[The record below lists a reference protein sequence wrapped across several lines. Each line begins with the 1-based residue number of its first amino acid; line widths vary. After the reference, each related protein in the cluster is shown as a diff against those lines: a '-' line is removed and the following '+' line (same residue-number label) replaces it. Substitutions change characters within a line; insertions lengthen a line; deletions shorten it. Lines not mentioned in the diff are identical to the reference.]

1 MKHQDVPR
9 NSCRSAA
16 TSVQEGNHVLKLHG
30 RKTGTFQHGRCPT
43 SYMFPNELM
52 IIPAYSSKI
61 ECVCFQFKKFVNQVN
76 GSSCDRISLFADDLL
91 QIFAIFN
98 KFQSKCWTHLN
109 AIYFCLVS
117 SMSRPQVLLV
127 PSFDRLRWVQR
138 CSGKFLSTE
147 STVRLLMDH

>member
-1 MKHQDVPR
+1 
-9 NSCRSAA
+9 
-16 TSVQEGNHVLKLHG
+16 
-30 RKTGTFQHGRCPT
+30 
-43 SYMFPNELM
+43 M

-61 ECVCFQFKKFVNQVN
+61 ECGGFQFKKFVNQVN
-76 GSSCDRISLFADDLL
+76 GSRSSCDRISFFADDLL
-91 QIFAIFN
+91 QIFAIFK

-109 AIYFCLVS
+109 AIYFCFVS

-147 STVRLLMDH
+147 STVRLLMDHWELFGTVNVWSKVEEWSWFHPVSVRLLAAGSNKVMLKWLHICPKTLL